1 MTNDS
6 ERLENGFIKTQ
17 AIIEIVGK
25 PKEHIIE
32 VLEAHLKQ
40 IDEDSELEIVEKVIE
55 EPLEQEKQPGMFST
69 FVDLT
74 FWAKNTNK
82 LIAFCFD
89 YMPSS
94 IEIVA
99 PESMITKSHD
109 LTSLLNDMQARLHHV
124 DMLAKQLHQQ
134 NQVFN
139 LSLNRLARNLIMMA
153 ISRKPLHEE
162 NIVKTTGIKKENLVP
177 FLKAMIEEK
186 KISENDGLYSL
197 VKNGDNKQN

>member
-6 ERLENGFIKTQ
+6 ERLENGFIKAQ

-25 PKEHIIE
+25 PKEHIVE
-32 VLEAHLKQ
+32 VLESHIKQ
-40 IDEDSELEIVEKVIE
+40 IDEDSEMEIIEKVME
-55 EPLEQEKQPGMFST
+55 EPLEQEEQPGVFST
-69 FVDLT
+69 FVELT
-74 FWAKNTNK
+74 FWAKKMNK

-94 IEIVA
+94 IEIIA

-153 ISRKPLHEE
+153 VSIKPLNEE
-162 NIVKTTGIKKENLVP
+162 KLIKTTGIKKENLVP
-177 FLKAMIEEK
+177 FLKNMIEEK
-186 KISENDGLYSL
+186 RISEKDGLYSL
-197 VKNGDNKQN
+197 VKDGDTKQN